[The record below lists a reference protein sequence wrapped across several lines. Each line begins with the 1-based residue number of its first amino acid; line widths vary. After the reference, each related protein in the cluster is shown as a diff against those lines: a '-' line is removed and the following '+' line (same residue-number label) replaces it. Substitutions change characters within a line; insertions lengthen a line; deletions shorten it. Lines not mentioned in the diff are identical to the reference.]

1 MYRRSPPG
9 RDAIVNR
16 CAPKRGSHSLRRPAD
31 SLPQSRS
38 KSRHT
43 VTQRRFG
50 DINCSDF
57 VCAKP
62 GKTWIEQNTLRARV
76 WQCKCL
82 SPSRYEKQTHTSRP
96 QPFIHSHSN
105 LPLQQC
111 NNFVSTL
118 PQVLG
123 ATTKSPAAPGS
134 ATVVG
139 SGGAGTERLTLEPK
153 PVCGIFIATVSLRRL
168 GRREKCIGGER
179 HHLRLLL
186 HHGYAGQ
193 SQRRTATVLCR
204 MGTNSRNGRHQ
215 FRQDDP
221 VAGP

>member
-123 ATTKSPAAPGS
+123 AGEAREVPWRRKASPSTSSTSRICRPIPAADCNSPMPDGNEFE
-134 ATVVG
+134 
-139 SGGAGTERLTLEPK
+139 ER
-153 PVCGIFIATVSLRRL
+153 
-168 GRREKCIGGER
+168 
-179 HHLRLLL
+179 
-186 HHGYAGQ
+186 
-193 SQRRTATVLCR
+193 
-204 MGTNSRNGRHQ
+204 
-215 FRQDDP
+215 
-221 VAGP
+221 